1 MRTWLHDF
9 WIPYSE
15 SRHAELRVIHTATRP
30 TQAPGAY
37 RPLPQTGSF
46 RVIPIRGSRVPGSGA
61 NLPRAADLAQAI
73 AGSDVLY
80 FDNGYVLQDV
90 VALKAARTAGVRII
104 SGHHSVILHAGT
116 GLSAALHNASWN
128 LLGKR
133 MLARFDAVH
142 ALNSTDEAYL
152 RRAGGKNVCAIPL
165 PIDLRTFNPGAKR
178 SRFTV
183 LFVGRL
189 HAQKG
194 IDRLQKIAQALLES
208 DSGID
213 VRIVGAGPQEE
224 LVSALARN
232 AHVTTLSRL
241 ERPQV
246 AAEMRAAHVLVAPSR
261 SETFGFVAAEALAS
275 GTPVLCTPT
284 NGFVDLVNEGNGA
297 IVQDADIPAAW
308 LAAVRRIRTLSGDEY
323 AGLCERARASVEWLG
338 FDVVAA
344 GMDELLAKR

>member
-1 MRTWLHDF
+1 M
-9 WIPYSE
+9 
-15 SRHAELRVIHTATRP
+15 
-30 TQAPGAY
+30 
-37 RPLPQTGSF
+37 
-46 RVIPIRGSRVPGSGA
+46 
-61 NLPRAADLAQAI
+61 
-73 AGSDVLY
+73 LY
-80 FDNGYVLQDV
+80 FDNGYVLQDL
-90 VALKAARTAGVRII
+90 VALKAAHAAGVRTV

-152 RRAGGKNVCAIPL
+152 RSAGGKDVRVVPL
-165 PIDLRTFNPGAKR
+165 PVDLGTFCPGAKR
-178 SRFTV
+178 SRFTL

-194 IDRLQKIAQALLES
+194 IDRLQKIVQALLES

-213 VRIVGAGPQEE
+213 VRIVGAGPQAD
-224 LVSALARN
+224 LVATLARN
-232 AHVTTLSRL
+232 PHVTTLSRL

-246 AAEMRAAHVLVAPSR
+246 AAEMRAAHILIAPSR

-275 GTPVLCTPT
+275 GTPVVCTPT
-284 NGFVDLVNEGNGA
+284 NGFVDLVDGRNGA
-297 IVQDADIPAAW
+297 IVQDADNPAAW
-308 LAAVRRIRTLSGDEY
+308 LEAVRRIRMLNADDY
-323 AGLCERARASVEWLG
+323 AALCGRARASVERLG
-338 FDVVAA
+338 FDAVAA

>member
-15 SRHAELRVIHTATRP
+15 SRHVELRVVHTTTRP

-46 RVIPIRGSRVPGSGA
+46 RVIPIQGSRVPGSGA
-61 NLPRAADLAQAI
+61 NLPSAADLAQAI
-73 AGSDVLY
+73 DGSDVLY

-90 VALKAARTAGVRII
+90 VALKAARIAGVRTI
-104 SGHHSVILHAGT
+104 SGHHSVILHTGT

-133 MLARFDAVH
+133 MLGRFDAVH
-142 ALNSTDEAYL
+142 ALNSSDEAYL
-152 RRAGGKNVCAIPL
+152 RSAGGRNVRVVPL
-165 PIDLRTFNPGAKR
+165 PIDLRTFCPGAKR

-194 IDRLQKIAQALLES
+194 IDRLQKIVQALLAS
-208 DSGID
+208 DSEID
-213 VRIVGAGPQEE
+213 VRIVGAGPQED
-224 LVSALARN
+224 LVASLARN
-232 AHVTTLSRL
+232 HHVTTLSRL

-284 NGFVDLVNEGNGA
+284 NGFVDLVNERNGA
-297 IVQDADIPAAW
+297 IVQDADNPATW
-308 LAAVRRIRTLSGDEY
+308 LEAVNRIRALSADDY
-323 AGLCERARASVEWLG
+323 AALCERARVSVQRLG
-338 FDVVAA
+338 FDAVAA
-344 GMDELLAKR
+344 GMDDLLAKR

>member
-46 RVIPIRGSRVPGSGA
+46 RVIRIPGRRVPGSGA
-61 NLPRAADLAQAI
+61 NLPAAADLADAI

-90 VALKAARTAGVRII
+90 VALKAARTAGVRTI

-142 ALNSTDEAYL
+142 ALNATDEAYL
-152 RRAGGKNVCAIPL
+152 RNAGGKDVRVVPL
-165 PIDLRTFNPGAKR
+165 PIDLQTFCPGAKR

-194 IDRLQKIAQALLES
+194 IDRLQKIVRALLES
-208 DSGID
+208 ENEID
-213 VRIVGAGPQEE
+213 VRIVGAGPQED
-224 LVSALARN
+224 LVAELARN
-232 AHVTTLSRL
+232 PHVSTLNRL

-284 NGFVDLVNEGNGA
+284 NGFVDLVDERNGA
-297 IVQDADIPAAW
+297 MVRDADNPAAW
-308 LAAVRRIRTLSGDEY
+308 LEAVRRIRALNAGEY
-323 AGLCERARASVEWLG
+323 AALCERARASVERLG
-338 FDVVAA
+338 FDAVAA
-344 GMDELLAKR
+344 GMDDLLAKR